1 MSTLES
7 RKSQYRAI
15 YELLWSGNPRIF
27 IKDIAAILHIDSR
40 TASKRIQEAFDL
52 GYIVGPHV
60 RKRSYAAMKEYI
72 YFLDCK
78 TPFETY
84 LQYSKDATTIYHARM
99 VGFANTWIVSGKEL
113 DIEGDVKVEG
123 LRSDYFNTFAP
134 NHSWEKSIQ
143 IMQKMVEHFTPNNYE
158 PKGIIKTHWDET
170 IDWDSEC
177 ENLYREFKYDL
188 RKPLTPIMKKH
199 LISGQKIYEFLKKLN
214 EYCTISINYFPES
227 VFTYDPYLFMFETE
241 YEDFII
247 DLFSQLPTSS
257 FFFKVSD
264 RLFMR
269 TYGEKQFLRH
279 GNLPIAQ
286 VAQLRIPLLMRD
298 LLRKG
303 IIQSEDH
310 AIIEYYWA
318 KDL

>member
-7 RKSQYRAI
+7 RKPQYRAI
-15 YELLWSGNPRIF
+15 YELLWSGNPRIY
-27 IKDIAAILHIDSR
+27 IKDIASALHVDSR
-40 TASKRIQEAFDL
+40 TASKRMQEAFDL
-52 GYIVGPHV
+52 GYIVGPHI
-60 RKRSYAAMKEYI
+60 RKRSYAAMKEHI

-84 LQYSKDATTIYHARM
+84 LQYSKDTTIVYHARM
-99 VGFANTWIVSGKEL
+99 VGFANTWIVSGKETYTKG
-113 DIEGDVKVEG
+113 DIKVEG
-123 LRSDYFNTFAP
+123 LRSDYFNTYAP
-134 NHSWEKSIQ
+134 NHSWEKAIQ
-143 IMQKMVEHFTPNNYE
+143 VMQKKVEHFDAEDYE
-158 PKGIIKTHWDET
+158 PKGIIKTHWNET
-170 IDWDSEC
+170 TDWDSEC
-177 ENLYREFKYDL
+177 EKLYREFKYGL

-199 LISGQKIYEFLKKLN
+199 LISGQKIYEFLKKLP
-214 EYCTISINYFPES
+214 EYCTISINYFPEG

-264 RLFMR
+264 KLFMR

-279 GNLPIAQ
+279 GNLPMAH
-286 VAQLRIPLLMRD
+286 VAELRIPLLMRD
-298 LLRKG
+298 LLKKG

-318 KDL
+318 KHL

>member
-7 RKSQYRAI
+7 RKPQYRAI
-15 YELLWSGNPRIF
+15 YELLWSGNPRIY
-27 IKDIAAILHIDSR
+27 IKDIASALHVDSR
-40 TASKRIQEAFDL
+40 TASKRMQEAFDL
-52 GYIVGPHV
+52 GYIVGPHI
-60 RKRSYAAMKEYI
+60 RKRSYAAMKEHI

-84 LQYSKDATTIYHARM
+84 LKYSKDITIVYHARM
-99 VGFANTWIVSGKEL
+99 VGFANTWIVSGKETYTKG
-113 DIEGDVKVEG
+113 DIKVEG
-123 LRSDYFNTFAP
+123 LRSDYFNTYAP
-134 NHSWEKSIQ
+134 NHSWEKAIQ
-143 IMQKMVEHFTPNNYE
+143 VMQKKVEHFDAEDYE
-158 PKGIIKTHWDET
+158 PKGIIKTHWNET
-170 IDWDSEC
+170 TDWDSEC
-177 ENLYREFKYDL
+177 EKLYREFKYGL

-199 LISGQKIYEFLKKLN
+199 LISGQKIYEFLKKLP
-214 EYCTISINYFPES
+214 EYCTISINYFPEG

-264 RLFMR
+264 KLFMR

-279 GNLPIAQ
+279 GNLPMAH
-286 VAQLRIPLLMRD
+286 VAELRIPLLMRD
-298 LLRKG
+298 LLKKG

-318 KDL
+318 KHL